1 MKNIA
6 IIPARGG
13 SKRIPRKNIKPF
25 MGKPII
31 AYSIEA
37 ALQSELFDEVMVS
50 TDDDEI
56 ANIAQQYGAK
66 VPFMRSA
73 DTANDYATTSDVI
86 NEVISYYHER
96 NQAFDIISCIYATA
110 PFITKDILKKAK
122 STYQQLTV
130 SEDMLQDKTLI
141 LQSFPTTFFVD
152 KDGNIVDSIE
162 GSNDYDGWKA
172 KIDEVL
178 EKVMTNE

>member
-1 MKNIA
+1 MRKRCFNKRS
-6 IIPARGG
+6 II
-13 SKRIPRKNIKPF
+13 RIRSWIKWWRE
-25 MGKPII
+25 KTV
-31 AYSIEA
+31 E
-37 ALQSELFDEVMVS
+37 
-50 TDDDEI
+50 
-56 ANIAQQYGAK
+56 
-66 VPFMRSA
+66 
-73 DTANDYATTSDVI
+73 
-86 NEVISYYHER
+86 
-96 NQAFDIISCIYATA
+96 
-110 PFITKDILKKAK
+110 DILKKAK

>member
-1 MKNIA
+1 MDLIFWHAIA
-6 IIPARGG
+6 VF
-13 SKRIPRKNIKPF
+13 S
-25 MGKPII
+25 
-31 AYSIEA
+31 YS
-37 ALQSELFDEVMVS
+37 
-50 TDDDEI
+50 
-56 ANIAQQYGAK
+56 
-66 VPFMRSA
+66 
-73 DTANDYATTSDVI
+73 
-86 NEVISYYHER
+86 
-96 NQAFDIISCIYATA
+96 
-110 PFITKDILKKAK
+110 AK
-122 STYQQLTV
+122 SG